1 MLKRLNLQGDPSAD
15 ARRIAPAGRRLFFV
29 LGA

>member
-15 ARRIAPAGRRLFFV
+15 ARRIAPAGCRLFFA